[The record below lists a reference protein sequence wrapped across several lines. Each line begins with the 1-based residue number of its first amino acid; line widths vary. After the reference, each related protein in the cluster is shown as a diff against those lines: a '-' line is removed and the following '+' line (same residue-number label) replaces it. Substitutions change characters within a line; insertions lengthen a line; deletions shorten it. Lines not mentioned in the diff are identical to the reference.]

1 MKTFIKKNVALV
13 LAIAMF
19 TGLTFVYISSSLQIE
34 AQAFWGRPKIEI
46 IEFGSYPQSQVTDS
60 ETLSKLNKQDLS
72 WQSYGYYS
80 GDGTYNSAVQG
91 DWMKYADVSMDGN
104 QYRAVF
110 FSQYRPRHTGDI
122 PDITKS
128 TQSQKG
134 YFTNT
139 VYWFKFEPV
148 KWRVLDSNTGLLLC
162 EKIIDSQPFSSTC
175 FYDGKSDGYDGFF
188 RDESYTAFANNY
200 PESTIREWLNDDF
213 YNLAFN
219 EAEKSRMLRTVCENK
234 CRKPEID
241 LDLRDVIFNCEDTE
255 DYVFLLSQDEVCSKA
270 YGFSTYYSD
279 WDDARKTKGT
289 DYAKSQGLS
298 LAPISDNNSQW
309 WLRTPGHGSDYV
321 CEIDEVGHG
330 AEYYC
335 DITNRGVR
343 PAIRVGNLKE
353 SISNSIDINYKDVIE
368 FASVTNVAADKV
380 VSYYS
385 SDDEIASVDE
395 NGTVTATGR
404 GTATVTCIAEN
415 EQGEEYPINI
425 EVNVDF
431 TVGQWLIWIFLLGFL
446 WY

>member
-1 MKTFIKKNVALV
+1 MKIFIQKSVALV

-19 TGLTFVYISSSLQIE
+19 TGLTLINSSNSLQIE

-60 ETLSKLNKQDLS
+60 EMLSKLNKQDLS

-80 GDGTYNSAVQG
+80 GDGTLYSGVPG

-110 FSQYRPRHTGDI
+110 FSQYRPRESCNISDT
-122 PDITKS
+122 TTS
-128 TQSQKG
+128 AQSYLG
-134 YFTNT
+134 YFINT
-139 VYWFKFEPV
+139 VYWFKFESV

-162 EKIIDSQPFSSTC
+162 EKIIDSQPFNSIY
-175 FYDGKSDGYDGFF
+175 FYDGEGGLYDSAF
-188 RDESYTAFANNY
+188 RDESYTIFANNY
-200 PESTIREWLNDDF
+200 PESTIREWLNNDF
-213 YNLAFN
+213 YNIAFN
-219 EAEKSRMLRTVCENK
+219 EAEKSRMLKTVCENK

-241 LDLRDVIFNCEDTE
+241 LNLRDVIFNCEDTE
-255 DYVFLLSQDEVCSKA
+255 DYVFLLSQDEACSKA
-270 YGFSTYYSD
+270 YGFDQRYTA
-279 WDDARKTKGT
+279 WDDARKIKGT

-309 WLRTPGHGSDYV
+309 WLRTPGHGSERV
-321 CEIDEVGHG
+321 CYIDEVGYG
-330 AEYYC
+330 DDYYC
-335 DITNRGVR
+335 DKTNKGVR

-368 FASVTNVAADKV
+368 FASVTSVASDRV

-385 SDDEIASVDE
+385 SDDAIASVDE

>member
-1 MKTFIKKNVALV
+1 MCSFLSVFCFSQTHYTESERMAQFYFE
-13 LAIAMF
+13 F
-19 TGLTFVYISSSLQIE
+19 T
-34 AQAFWGRPKIEI
+34 PI
-46 IEFGSYPQSQVTDS
+46 IW
-60 ETLSKLNKQDLS
+60 TLS
-72 WQSYGYYS
+72 
-80 GDGTYNSAVQG
+80 
-91 DWMKYADVSMDGN
+91 
-104 QYRAVF
+104 
-110 FSQYRPRHTGDI
+110 
-122 PDITKS
+122 
-128 TQSQKG
+128 
-134 YFTNT
+134 
-139 VYWFKFEPV
+139 
-148 KWRVLDSNTGLLLC
+148 
-162 EKIIDSQPFSSTC
+162 
-175 FYDGKSDGYDGFF
+175 
-188 RDESYTAFANNY
+188 
-200 PESTIREWLNDDF
+200 
-213 YNLAFN
+213 
-219 EAEKSRMLRTVCENK
+219 NK

-241 LDLRDVIFNCEDTE
+241 LNLRDVIFNCEDTE
-255 DYVFLLSQDEVCSKA
+255 DYVFLLSQDEACSKA

-298 LAPISDNNSQW
+298 QAPISDYHSEW
-309 WLRTPGHGSDYV
+309 WLRTPGHDSSAV

-330 AEYYC
+330 AENYC
-335 DITNRGVR
+335 DRTSRGVR
-343 PAIRVGNLKE
+343 PAIRVGNLNE

-368 FASVTNVAADKV
+368 FASVTSVAADKV

>member
-1 MKTFIKKNVALV
+1 MKTFIKKSIALV

-19 TGLTFVYISSSLQIE
+19 TGLTLVNSSNSLQIE

-60 ETLSKLNKQDLS
+60 EMLSKLNKQDLS

-80 GDGTYNSAVQG
+80 GDGTLYSGVPG

-110 FSQYRPRHTGDI
+110 FSQYRPVVPAAI
-122 PDITKS
+122 PSIDS
-128 TQSQKG
+128 SVQSQKG
-134 YFTNT
+134 YFINT

-148 KWRVLDSNTGLLLC
+148 KWRILDSDTGLLLC
-162 EKIIDSQPFSSTC
+162 EKIIDSQPFNSTYI
-175 FYDGKSDGYDGFF
+175 YDGKSDGYDGFF

-200 PESTIREWLNDDF
+200 PESTIREWLNDNF
-213 YNLAFN
+213 YNIAFN
-219 EAEKSRMLRTVCENK
+219 EAEKSRMLMTVCENK

-241 LDLRDVIFNCEDTE
+241 LNLRDVIFNCEDTE
-255 DYVFLLSQDEVCSKA
+255 DYVFLLSQDEACSKA

-298 LAPISDNNSQW
+298 QAPISDYHSEW
-309 WLRTPGHGSDYV
+309 WLRTPGHDSSAV

-330 AEYYC
+330 AENYC
-335 DITNRGVR
+335 DRTSRGVR
-343 PAIRVGNLKE
+343 PAIRVGNLNE

-368 FASVTNVAADKV
+368 FASVTSVAADKV